1 MTVLEY
7 GKQAQKNPGEWI
19 FLPAARLKK
28 FLDSLLSRGVAVNL
42 DPANLVMV
50 TDDDPVEAVYT
61 LKDYIVHTHAKD
73 GILLKRTNPKVIYD
87 FFAEDGI
94 GALRLDEYFKEVLLG
109 LGKMPFERYLKAL
122 DDIGYNGFLTVERE
136 TGADPAKDIGAAV
149 EFLKEKI

>member
-1 MTVLEY
+1 
-7 GKQAQKNPGEWI
+7 
-19 FLPAARLKK
+19 
-28 FLDSLLSRGVAVNL
+28 
-42 DPANLVMV
+42 MV

-73 GILLKRTNPKVIYD
+73 GILLKKTDPKVIYD
-87 FFAEDGI
+87 FFAEGGI
-94 GALRLDEYFKEVLLG
+94 GDLRLDEYFKEVLLG

>member
-1 MTVLEY
+1 
-7 GKQAQKNPGEWI
+7 
-19 FLPAARLKK
+19 
-28 FLDSLLSRGVAVNL
+28 
-42 DPANLVMV
+42 MV

-73 GILLKRTNPKVIYD
+73 GILLKKTDPKVIYD
-87 FFAEDGI
+87 FFAEGGI
-94 GALRLDEYFKEVLLG
+94 GDLRLDEYFKEVLPG

>member
-1 MTVLEY
+1 
-7 GKQAQKNPGEWI
+7 
-19 FLPAARLKK
+19 
-28 FLDSLLSRGVAVNL
+28 
-42 DPANLVMV
+42 MV

-73 GILLKRTNPKVIYD
+73 GILLKKADPKVIYD
-87 FFAEDGI
+87 FFAEGGI
-94 GALRLDEYFKEVLLG
+94 DDLRLDEYFKEVPPG

>member
-1 MTVLEY
+1 
-7 GKQAQKNPGEWI
+7 
-19 FLPAARLKK
+19 
-28 FLDSLLSRGVAVNL
+28 
-42 DPANLVMV
+42 MV

-73 GILLKRTNPKVIYD
+73 GILLKKTDPKVIYD
-87 FFAEDGI
+87 FFAEGGI
-94 GALRLDEYFKEVLLG
+94 GDLRLDEYFKEVPPG

-136 TGADPAKDIGAAV
+136 TGADSAKDIGVAV